1 MYTRVLFK
9 VRMSSCRVD
18 PARLV
23 VTQDNLNAV
32 LAHWNAKENKMWQK
46 NKLTHGQFDQMTKAT
61 LTRCILTYVAFT
73 CFHIITIAYNYVL
86 AFTYF
91 HILTITWHIYVRI
104 YTYSHS
110 RTYT

>member
-1 MYTRVLFK
+1 MCTRVLFK

-61 LTRCILTYVAFT
+61 LT
-73 CFHIITIAYNYVL
+73 
-86 AFTYF
+86 YF

-104 YTYSHS
+104 YAYSHS